1 MCATE
6 LLLSMKD
13 SVSKEDNAKSKAQ
26 LKAERRA
33 IQEAQRAAKAASK
46 GTDKPKVTQTLNTV
60 PSSLSS
66 MTINAPNTQPNQDT
80 GTNEQKTI
88 PFKDQKACTDIVQS
102 QNNRLDFSSLK
113 IAELPKS
120 RIQES
125 CRVHLFKHLDQ
136 PDKRVNV
143 ISCLGLGTRSSI
155 HPSFLTLGVNF
166 DEDRIWGSNE
176 KCLAFL
182 SSCEELIRSFIPKS
196 PIEGINSHTGANDA
210 LFCRSFGPVLQA
222 HVNFLQLCRP
232 LSVTIYNAYQYL
244 KQTLT
249 RLDSVEDWDECRDSF
264 LSAIVEFR
272 RGSIYLAGDEIV
284 DRTVNLIRPGECVC
298 IFGYSSLV
306 ARVLER
312 AWKSPCNTS
321 VNQVDA
327 NVDFLAS
334 KMKTCFV
341 NTKSDPSNKNTNRVF
356 SVLVVDSRPKFE
368 GRQMLTRLLKAGI
381 PCEYTHIGALPS
393 VANKISLVILGAHAL
408 LSNGYVLGR
417 MGTAQVANIAASIS
431 HAPTIVCAETYKFWE
446 RAHSDA
452 FEYNELGDPDDIWR
466 GPRGT
471 SPDYKKGIPGFGP
484 TGLPDRI
491 ESTTTD
497 LSEWRSNTSLRLLHL
512 EYDVLP
518 PTLVTA
524 VVTEKGT
531 LPTTSVPVVLRVKQA
546 SVTNV

>member
-1 MCATE
+1 MT
-6 LLLSMKD
+6 D
-13 SVSKEDNAKSKAQ
+13 IVNQKENTKSKAQ
-26 LKAERRA
+26 LRAERRA
-33 IQEAQRAAKAASK
+33 IQEAQRAAKATSK
-46 GTDKPKVTQTLNTV
+46 GADKPKTKKTNTV
-60 PSSLSS
+60 DASPISS
-66 MTINAPNTQPNQDT
+66 IK
-80 GTNEQKTI
+80 GHTNRV
-88 PFKDQKACTDIVQS
+88 DYS
-102 QNNRLDFSSLK
+102 NYK
-113 IAELPKS
+113 IAELPTS
-120 RIQES
+120 RTQEC

-136 PDKRVNV
+136 PDKRINV
-143 ISCLGLGTRSSI
+143 IGNLGLGTHSSI
-155 HPSFLTLGVNF
+155 HPSFLALGVDF
-166 DEDRIWGSNE
+166 DEGRIQGSNE
-176 KCLAFL
+176 RCLAFL
-182 SSCEELIRSFIPKS
+182 SSCEELIRSFSLKS
-196 PIEGINSHTGANDA
+196 STERISNHASTNNS
-210 LFCRSFGPVLQA
+210 LFCRSFGPVLQT
-222 HVNFLQLCRP
+222 HVNFLQLCCSLP
-232 LSVTIYNAYQYL
+232 VTIANANQYL

-249 RLDSVEDWDECRDSF
+249 RLDFMEDWEECQASF
-264 LSAIVEFR
+264 LSAIDEFR

-284 DRTVNLIRPGECVC
+284 DRTINLIRSGECVC

-312 AWKSPCNTS
+312 AWRSPCSTS
-321 VNQVDA
+321 VDQIDI
-327 NVDFLAS
+327 NVDLAS
-334 KMKTCFV
+334 KMKTCFAG
-341 NTKSDPSNKNTNRVF
+341 TKPDLINQGTNRVF
-356 SVLVVDSRPKFE
+356 SVLIVDSRPKFE
-368 GRQMLTRLLKAGI
+368 GRRMLARLSKAGI

-393 VANKISLVILGAHAL
+393 VAKKISLVILGAHAL
-408 LSNGYVLGR
+408 LSNGYVLGH

-497 LSEWRSNTSLRLLHL
+497 LSEWRSNPRLRLLHL

-546 SVTNV
+546 SVTMA

>member
-1 MCATE
+1 
-6 LLLSMKD
+6 MKD

-33 IQEAQRAAKAASK
+33 IQYDNKYWSI
-46 GTDKPKVTQTLNTV
+46 VLNILNTDA
-60 PSSLSS
+60 PS
-66 MTINAPNTQPNQDT
+66 TRPNQDT

-88 PFKDQKACTDIVQS
+88 PFKDQKACTDVVES

-113 IAELPKS
+113 IAELPRS

-196 PIEGINSHTGANDA
+196 SIEGINSHTGANDA

-284 DRTVNLIRPGECVC
+284 DRTVNLIRP
-298 IFGYSSLV
+298 
-306 ARVLER
+306 
-312 AWKSPCNTS
+312 
-321 VNQVDA
+321 
-327 NVDFLAS
+327 AS

>member
-1 MCATE
+1 MPDTVNQE
-6 LLLSMKD
+6 
-13 SVSKEDNAKSKAQ
+13 ENTKSKAQ
-26 LKAERRA
+26 LRAERRA
-33 IQEAQRAAKAASK
+33 IQEAQRAAKATSK
-46 GTDKPKVTQTLNTV
+46 GVDKPKTKKANTV
-60 PSSLSS
+60 DASPISSIKGIP
-66 MTINAPNTQPNQDT
+66 TITRSEQDT
-80 GTNEQKTI
+80 KVGEQEIACCKDGGLSTGVEKSHTNRV
-88 PFKDQKACTDIVQS
+88 DYS
-102 QNNRLDFSSLK
+102 NYK
-113 IAELPKS
+113 IAELPTS
-120 RIQES
+120 RTQEC

-136 PDKRVNV
+136 PDKRINV
-143 ISCLGLGTRSSI
+143 IGNLGLGTHSSI
-155 HPSFLTLGVNF
+155 HPSFLALGVDF
-166 DEDRIWGSNE
+166 DEGRIQGSNE
-176 KCLAFL
+176 RCLAFL
-182 SSCEELIRSFIPKS
+182 SACEELIRSFSLKS
-196 PIEGINSHTGANDA
+196 STERISNHASTNNS
-210 LFCRSFGPVLQA
+210 LFCRSFGPVLQT
-222 HVNFLQLCRP
+222 HVNFLQLCCSLP
-232 LSVTIYNAYQYL
+232 VTISNSYQYL

-249 RLDSVEDWDECRDSF
+249 RLDFMEDWEECQTSF
-264 LSAIVEFR
+264 LSAIDEFR

-312 AWKSPCNTS
+312 AWLSPYNTS
-321 VNQVDA
+321 INQVDI

-334 KMKTCFV
+334 KMKTCFAG
-341 NTKSDPSNKNTNRVF
+341 TKPDRINKSTNRVF
-356 SVLVVDSRPKFE
+356 SVLIVDSRPKFE
-368 GRQMLTRLLKAGI
+368 GRRMLARLSKAGI

-393 VANKISLVILGAHAL
+393 VAKKVSLVILGAHAL
-408 LSNGYVLGR
+408 LSNGYVLGH
-417 MGTAQVANIAASIS
+417 MGTAQVANIAVSIS

-471 SPDYKKGIPGFGP
+471 SSDYKKGIPGFGP

-497 LSEWRSNTSLRLLHL
+497 LSEWRSNSRLRLLHL

-546 SVTNV
+546 SVTIA

>member
-60 PSSLSS
+60 PSSL
-66 MTINAPNTQPNQDT
+66 NAPNTQPNQDT

>member
-1 MCATE
+1 MCATSS
-6 LLLSMKD
+6 LPSMD
-13 SVSKEDNAKSKAQ
+13 SVNKENNTKSKAQ

-33 IQEAQRAAKAASK
+33 IQEAQRAAKAAAKSYE
-46 GTDKPKVTQTLNTV
+46 KPKTTQTNAVHNSATSQMKNT
-60 PSSLSS
+60 S
-66 MTINAPNTQPNQDT
+66 NTNLNQDT
-80 GTNEQKTI
+80 GKYEQK
-88 PFKDQKACTDIVQS
+88 PAPCKVGEPHTDVIQS
-102 QNNRLDFSSLK
+102 QTGRLDYSNHK
-113 IAELPKS
+113 IAELPVS
-120 RIQES
+120 RTQES
-125 CRVHLFKHLDQ
+125 CRVHLFKHLNQ

-143 ISCLGLGTRSSI
+143 IGHLGLGTHSSI
-155 HPSFLTLGVNF
+155 HPSFLALGVDF
-166 DEDRIWGSNE
+166 DEGRIWDPNE

-182 SSCEELIRSFIPKS
+182 SSCEELVRSFIPKS
-196 PIEGINSHTGANDA
+196 STERKNNHAGANDT
-210 LFCRSFGPVLQA
+210 LFCRSFGPVLQT
-222 HVNFLQLCRP
+222 HVNFLQLCRS

-249 RLDSVEDWDECRDSF
+249 RLDSVEDWNECRSSF

-272 RGSIYLAGDEIV
+272 RSSIYLAGDEIV

-298 IFGYSSLV
+298 TFGYSSLV

-321 VNQVDA
+321 VNQVDSNADFIA
-327 NVDFLAS
+327 N
-334 KMKTCFV
+334 KMQTCFV
-341 NTKSDPSNKNTNRVF
+341 NTKSDPLNKNTNRVF

-368 GRQMLTRLLKAGI
+368 GRRMLTRLWKAGI

-393 VANKISLVILGAHAL
+393 IANKISLVILGAHAL

-431 HAPTIVCAETYKFWE
+431 HAPTIVCAETCKFWE

-491 ESTTTD
+491 ESATTD
-497 LSEWRSNTSLRLLHL
+497 LSEWRSNSSLRLLHL

-518 PTLVTA
+518 PTLVKA

>member
-1 MCATE
+1 
-6 LLLSMKD
+6 MKD
-13 SVSKEDNAKSKAQ
+13 SVSKEDNTKSKAQ

-46 GTDKPKVTQTLNTV
+46 GTDKPKVTQTPNAA
-60 PSSLSS
+60 P
-66 MTINAPNTQPNQDT
+66 NAPNTLPNQDT
-80 GTNEQKTI
+80 GMNEQKTI
-88 PFKDQKACTDIVQS
+88 SSMDEKACIGVVQS
-102 QNNRLDFSSLK
+102 QNNRLDYSSLK
-113 IAELPKS
+113 IAEVPKS
-120 RIQES
+120 RTQES

-136 PDKRVNV
+136 PDKR
-143 ISCLGLGTRSSI
+143 
-155 HPSFLTLGVNF
+155 
-166 DEDRIWGSNE
+166 
-176 KCLAFL
+176 
-182 SSCEELIRSFIPKS
+182 
-196 PIEGINSHTGANDA
+196 
-210 LFCRSFGPVLQA
+210 CRG
-222 HVNFLQLCRP
+222 
-232 LSVTIYNAYQYL
+232 
-244 KQTLT
+244 
-249 RLDSVEDWDECRDSF
+249 SF

-284 DRTVNLIRPGECVC
+284 DRTVNLIRSGECVC

-327 NVDFLAS
+327 NVDFLAD

-341 NTKSDPSNKNTNRVF
+341 NTKSDPSNKTANRVF

-417 MGTAQVANIAASIS
+417 MGSAQVANIAASIS

-491 ESTTTD
+491 ESSTTD
-497 LSEWRSNTSLRLLHL
+497 LSEWRSNYSLRLLHL

-546 SVTNV
+546 SITNV